1 MEQCRLH
8 VKKYPFSQ
16 HGIINYWNTFS
27 ECGNCE
33 KIFTNATDIYFRQE
47 GGYTNDGFLIGQTL
61 PSALA
66 SFYGCGIFMT
76 EVFLSL

>member
-27 ECGNCE
+27 ECGNGE

-47 GGYTNDGFLIGQTL
+47 GGYTNDGVFDRSNT
-61 PSALA
+61 
-66 SFYGCGIFMT
+66 SFCTGFIQWMWDFYD
-76 EVFLSL
+76 